1 MENSLENP
9 KAWLF
14 FADKD
19 IGVAETIIDIAEF
32 SDHVIFHSQQA
43 IEKYLKAFLAKNK
56 IPIKKTHD
64 LVDLYSEVKKIKD
77 MGLDEEILQDI
88 KDLYTGT
95 RYPSSIVLFEEDSL
109 PTVEVAQLY
118 LDFAKKVASVIKA
131 EIEPIV

>member
-1 MENSLENP
+1 MENSVENP
-9 KAWLF
+9 RAWII

-19 IGVAETIIDIAEF
+19 IGVAEKIIDNAEF

-77 MGLDEEILQDI
+77 MSLDEEMLQDI

-95 RYPSSIVLFEEDSL
+95 RYPSNIALFEEDSL
-109 PTVEVAQLY
+109 PTIEEAKSY
-118 LDFAKKVASVIKA
+118 LDFAKKVASIVKT
-131 EIEPIV
+131 EIESKA